1 MKVINRTIFKV
12 LPGKMAEAMELEK
25 KEMAIWRR
33 LEASLPATKRYR
45 LLTGGDDAL
54 HTVIVYQEWGSLAAW
69 EAAAEK
75 AMANP
80 EMLALGPQWAN
91 LLADYRVEFY
101 TEMPD

>member
-25 KEMAIWRR
+25 REMAIWGR
-33 LEASLPATKRYR
+33 LVTSLPATKHYR

-54 HTVIVYQEWGSLAAW
+54 HTVIVYQEWSSLAAW

-80 EMLALGPQWAN
+80 EMQALAPRWAN
-91 LLADYRVEFY
+91 ILANYRVEFY
-101 TEMPD
+101 TEMP